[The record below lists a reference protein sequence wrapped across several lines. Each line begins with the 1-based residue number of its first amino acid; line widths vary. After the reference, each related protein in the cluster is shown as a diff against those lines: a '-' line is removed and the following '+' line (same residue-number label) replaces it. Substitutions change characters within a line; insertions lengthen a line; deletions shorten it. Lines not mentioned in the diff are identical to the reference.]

1 MVPEKALEGL
11 GESGGGERNVGDD
24 TGEGMRAVV
33 GNVISIREG
42 YGAGGVE
49 VVRQLLLGFLYD
61 LESVLPGDS

>member
-11 GESGGGERNVGDD
+11 GEGGGGERNLGDD

-33 GNVISIREG
+33 GNVVSIRKG
-42 YGAGGVE
+42 YRAGGVE

-61 LESVLPGDS
+61 LEPVLPGDS